1 MLKNVA
7 LLGAETAR
15 TRAYLDALR
24 AADLMPKN
32 MVLLRRKTDAS
43 AHDIVQTATGVNV
56 TLVEAEDVNDPAI
69 VQAIA
74 ALPEQVVIFS
84 GPGGAI
90 VRQALFGTGKRFL
103 HVHPGRLPEFRGS
116 TTIYYSLLKENR
128 VQASA
133 ILLEEGIDT
142 GPVIGE
148 ASFAPPAD
156 RTEIDRGY
164 DADIRAKLL
173 VRVLQDYRDTGRFG
187 ETPQPPAD
195 DPAYYIIHPVLKHLA
210 ILAK

>member
-32 MVLLRRKTDAS
+32 MVLLRRKADGS
-43 AHDIVQTATGVNV
+43 AHDIEKAATGLNLIV
-56 TLVEAEDVNDPAI
+56 VEAEDVNDPSV
-69 VQAIA
+69 VQAVA
-74 ALPEQVVIFS
+74 ALPEPYVIFS

-142 GPVIGE
+142 GPIIGQ

-156 RTEIDRGY
+156 RTDIDRDY

-173 VRVLQDYRDTGRFG
+173 VRVLQDYQITGRF
-187 ETPQPPAD
+187 EEVPQPPAD
-195 DPAYYIIHPVLKHLA
+195 SPAYYIIHPVLKHLA